1 MFQLQGQWRFLDCWI
16 YRSQPFKNFLKYATI
31 YSMKKGFTL
40 VELMVV
46 ISIIALF
53 SSIGMFSYA
62 DARQKA
68 NDAKKQVETD
78 QVEKAIILYKDSKGY
93 VPPNYTGTNPLSVAT
108 EGSDA
113 YNQSMQELVAAG
125 YLPSVPKS
133 TDGSYVYYSESATQP
148 QTAAF
153 GARLRSSAPAPTAKT
168 SCAGSVSVPATYTNC
183 WLSAAVPAGTQ
194 NTVTISYPGNLTS
207 FCPVY
212 GNSLCFTGYD
222 YDLGEQVRPPA
233 NDQFQS
239 ACPINM
245 RILSHSGRVYRG
257 GCADYDYWGGNYQQ
271 DTVCQTSATTTAS
284 TCTGSGNDYCACIQ

>member
-1 MFQLQGQWRFLDCWI
+1 
-16 YRSQPFKNFLKYATI
+16 
-31 YSMKKGFTL
+31 MKKGFTL

-113 YNQSMQELVAAG
+113 YNQSMQELVTAG

-133 TDGSYVYYSESATQP
+133 ADGSYVYYSESATQP

-153 GARLRSSAPAPTAKT
+153 GARLRSSAPAPAAKT
-168 SCAGSVSVPATYTNC
+168 SCAGSVAVPATYTNC
-183 WLSAAVPAGTQ
+183 WLSTAVPAGTQ

-207 FCPVY
+207 FCPLY
-212 GNSLCFTGYD
+212 GYSGCFFGTYNEET
-222 YDLGEQVRPPA
+222 GEQLTPPA
-233 NDQFQS
+233 NDQFPD
-239 ACPINM
+239 ACPINL
-245 RILSHSGRVYRG
+245 RYTSTNGRVWRKT
-257 GCADYDYWGGNYQQ
+257 CADYDLWGGNYQQ

-284 TCTGSGNDYCACIQ
+284 TCVGGGNDYCACIQ